1 MEMLEN
7 YLKQIQK
14 YPLLDAEQE
23 VELSKKIE
31 KGSQSAQEKLVQS
44 NLRLVVSVAKRVNGS
59 SKVSIMDLIQE
70 GNIGLMTAASKYHY
84 SYNTRFS
91 TYAYTWI
98 LQYMLRYLYN
108 KTSMISL
115 PHRKEEL
122 LRKVSACRNDYLQ
135 TFGREAT
142 VEEISECLS
151 VPKKDV
157 KAALSCSYSVS
168 SIDITASEDGL
179 STIADL
185 IPDSIVEEGATN
197 PFTKFNNR
205 ITTKD
210 HIMFT
215 RQLATLIGAGLPL
228 SASLRTVV
236 EQTENKGMQA
246 IGEEILTATESGKS
260 LYEAF
265 SAHPHV
271 FNGVYL
277 ALIQAGEKS
286 GTLDIALARL
296 ADQEEKDAAMLGK
309 IRGALVYPA
318 IILVVIIAVLL
329 FMMFAVVPQVRDLY
343 EDMGEELPGLTQGL
357 VNLTDFVVNFWWLIL
372 LILVGGITGLV
383 FFVKRTPM
391 GKKVA
396 DTFKIHVPLF
406 GGLFRKLY
414 VSRFARTGEM
424 LLSTGVP
431 MVDSVNIAIES
442 VSNSVVEAEYGKAI
456 ELIKGGKSLSEALT
470 DREYMLPLVPQM
482 TGIGEESGKIDE
494 MLGKAAKVY
503 EDELY
508 EQIENIST
516 MIEPILMVVM
526 AGLIGVVVG
535 GTLLPIYSLVNS
547 VGT

>member
-1 MEMLEN
+1 MKRYN
-7 YLKQIQK
+7 YRAKEK
-14 YPLLDAEQE
+14 ATGKA
-23 VELSKKIE
+23 V
-31 KGSQSAQEKLVQS
+31 KGSIQADNERLAGRLLVDQ
-44 NLRLVVSVAKRVNGS
+44 G
-59 SKVSIMDLIQE
+59 
-70 GNIGLMTAASKYHY
+70 
-84 SYNTRFS
+84 
-91 TYAYTWI
+91 
-98 LQYMLRYLYN
+98 
-108 KTSMISL
+108 
-115 PHRKEEL
+115 
-122 LRKVSACRNDYLQ
+122 
-135 TFGREAT
+135 
-142 VEEISECLS
+142 
-151 VPKKDV
+151 
-157 KAALSCSYSVS
+157 
-168 SIDITASEDGL
+168 
-179 STIADL
+179 L
-185 IPDSIVEEGATN
+185 IPESIIEEGTTN
-197 PFTKFNNR
+197 PFVKFNNR

-215 RQLATLIGAGLPL
+215 RQLATLIGAGLPI

-246 IGEEILTATESGKS
+246 VGEEILAAAESGKS

-265 SAHPHV
+265 SAHPNV

-296 ADQEEKDAAMLGK
+296 ADQEEQDAAMLGK

-343 EDMGEELPGLTQGL
+343 EDMGEELPGLTQFL
-357 VNLTDFVVNFWWLIL
+357 VNMTNFVTDFWWLIIL
-372 LILVGGITGLV
+372 VMIGLVGGTI
-383 FFVKRTPM
+383 FFVKKTEAGRR
-391 GKKVA
+391 VA
-396 DTFKIHVPLF
+396 DNFKIHVPVF

-414 VSRFARTGEM
+414 VSRFARTAEM

-431 MVDSVNIAIES
+431 MVDSITIAIS
-442 VSNSVVEAEYGKAI
+442 AVSNTVVESEYTKSI
-456 ELIKGGKSLSEALT
+456 ELIKGGKSLSESLE

-482 TGIGEESGKIDE
+482 AGIGEESGKIDE

-508 EQIENIST
+508 NQINNIST
-516 MIEPILMVVM
+516 MIEPILMVIM